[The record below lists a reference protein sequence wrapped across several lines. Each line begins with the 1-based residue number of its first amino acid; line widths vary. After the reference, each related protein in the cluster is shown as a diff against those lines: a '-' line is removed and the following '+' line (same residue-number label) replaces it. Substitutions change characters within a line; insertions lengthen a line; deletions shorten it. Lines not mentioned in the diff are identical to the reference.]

1 MQQEKRIRDRQP
13 EKAISPSQSGH
24 LKKLQL
30 QDLQLQ
36 KKKNVTDQNKV
47 PRSHTAY
54 TKPQNC

>member
-1 MQQEKRIRDRQP
+1 MTQAARKGYKPITVWP
-13 EKAISPSQSGH
+13 PYT
-24 LKKLQL
+24 KLQL

-47 PRSHTAY
+47 PSSHTAY